1 MDNENETQ
9 VDSNTSG
16 KRDPKWK
23 YARLPNENIWTPS
36 YEFFCDK
43 VTKWSIYRHKKHL
56 VGGYR
61 NAKKCRSE
69 NVNEYLFGLEY
80 EDFSEEINSRMNV
93 TNISSGGSNQ
103 GESSGRMFSSKKP
116 RQKGL
121 MDHFFST
128 PNVKMVVQN
137 WKRGKM
143 NQTTIND
150 AYKRKQEKEFVC
162 LS

>member
-61 NAKKCRSE
+61 NAKKCRKCLKHVKKE
-69 NVNEYLFGLEY
+69 IEEY
-80 EDFSEEINSRMNV
+80 M
-93 TNISSGGSNQ
+93 
-103 GESSGRMFSSKKP
+103 SSKK
-116 RQKGL
+116 
-121 MDHFFST
+121 S
-128 PNVKMVVQN
+128 
-137 WKRGKM
+137 
-143 NQTTIND
+143 
-150 AYKRKQEKEFVC
+150 
-162 LS
+162 